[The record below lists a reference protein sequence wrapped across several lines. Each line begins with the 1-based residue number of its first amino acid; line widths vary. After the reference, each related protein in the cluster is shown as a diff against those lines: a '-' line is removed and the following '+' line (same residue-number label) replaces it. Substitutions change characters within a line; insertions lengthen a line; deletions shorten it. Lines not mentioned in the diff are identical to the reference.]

1 MNTFIHQSAVIA
13 PKVSVVLLDWSVRES
28 LHSITYLNRQ
38 TAPRE
43 DYELIWIEYYGRQ
56 PEQLREMAAKDSPLR
71 IDQWI
76 VLNMP
81 EVCYYHKHLMYNI
94 GIALSRGDIV
104 CICDSDAM
112 FKDTFIDTIISTFAA
127 SDRIVLHLDEV
138 RNNDKRFYPFNY
150 PSIAEVIGSGAI
162 NWQNEKTTGVLDTV
176 DPLHTRNYGA
186 CFCAKRDELIGIG
199 GADEHIGFVGHIC
212 GPYDMTFRLVNNG
225 CREIWHETEYIYH
238 TWHPGQAGDQNLL
251 GPHDGRHVSTIA
263 LEAAKE
269 GRVMPLK
276 ENAAIAAL
284 RERTAM
290 STGADL
296 IDLAVDASY
305 PDMLV
310 EAKLERIPMF
320 KRWKYLEFIASLNEQ
335 QYNIIRFED
344 RYYGVPWSAGELD
357 ADKIAAIATRS
368 DVYSGATEAAIRE
381 QVVLNADG
389 PNNPR
394 STVNQLIASGR
405 ELFQKV
411 LGWMSRLL
419 FNG

>member
-1 MNTFIHQSAVIA
+1 VKSIIHQSAVNG

-28 LHSITYLNRQ
+28 LHSLTYLNRQ
-38 TAPRE
+38 IAPRE

-56 PEQLREMAAKDSPLR
+56 LEQLAEMAAKDSPQR

-81 EVCYYHKHLMYNI
+81 EGCYYHKHLMYNI
-94 GIALSRGDIV
+94 GIAMSRSDIV

-112 FKDTFIDTIISTFAA
+112 FNDTFIDTIISTFAA
-127 SDRIVLHLDEV
+127 SDRIVMHLDEV

-150 PSIAEVIGSGAI
+150 PSISEVLGSGAI
-162 NWQNEKTTGVLDTV
+162 NWESGKTTGLLDTV

-269 GRVMPLK
+269 RRIMPLK

-284 RERTAM
+284 RERTAP
-290 STGADL
+290 STATD
-296 IDLAVDASY
+296 IIELAVDASY
-305 PDMLV
+305 PDVLV
-310 EAKLERIPMF
+310 EEKLEQNPIF
-320 KRWKYLEFIASLNEQ
+320 KRWQYLEFVAALNEH
-335 QYNIIRFED
+335 QYNIIRFQD

-368 DVYSGATEAAIRE
+368 EVFSGATEATIRE
-381 QVVLNADG
+381 QVVLRADA
-389 PNNPR
+389 PNPR
-394 STVNQLIASGR
+394 STGNQLILSSR

-411 LGWMSRLL
+411 LGWMSRFL
-419 FNG
+419 FNS